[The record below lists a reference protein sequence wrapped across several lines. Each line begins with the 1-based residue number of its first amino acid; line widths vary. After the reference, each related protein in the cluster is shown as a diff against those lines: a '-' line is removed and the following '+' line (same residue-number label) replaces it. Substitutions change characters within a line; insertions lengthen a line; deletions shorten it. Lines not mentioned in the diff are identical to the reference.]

1 MKRKSP
7 LLFIIVL
14 LWGTILACSQE
25 DFASQTTTT
34 TNTNTN
40 SKILFQDDFSDPS
53 SGWLTEREPNY
64 IIDYENNSFR
74 IWGASANYDYWSIPN
89 LNFTD
94 TQIEVDT
101 EKLGG
106 PDNNSLGII
115 CRYNNE
121 NFYGFLISSD
131 GYYGISKRKNGNH
144 QILGADGM
152 KVSDVIKKGSASN
165 HIRADCIGNLLT
177 LYVNNEKLLE
187 VQDDDFTSG
196 DVGLIAG
203 NFDAPG
209 VDIKFN
215 NFTVQKP

>member
-1 MKRKSP
+1 MNRKSP
-7 LLFIIVL
+7 LLFIIVA
-14 LWGTILACSQE
+14 LWGTVLACSQE
-25 DFASQTTTT
+25 TLSAQTTT
-34 TNTNTN
+34 NDN
-40 SKILFQDDFSDPS
+40 SKILFRDDFSDPS

-74 IWGASANYDYWSIPN
+74 IWGDNANYDYWSVPN
-89 LNFTD
+89 LNVSD

-101 EKLGG
+101 AKLGG
-106 PDNNSLGII
+106 PDNNSFGIV

-131 GYYGISKRKNGNH
+131 GYFGITKRKDGDH
-144 QILGADGM
+144 RILGADGM
-152 KVSDVIKKGSASN
+152 KVSDVIKKGTEAN

-187 VQDDDFTSG
+187 VQDDEFTSG

-203 NFDAPG
+203 NFATGG

-215 NFTVQKP
+215 NFIVQKP